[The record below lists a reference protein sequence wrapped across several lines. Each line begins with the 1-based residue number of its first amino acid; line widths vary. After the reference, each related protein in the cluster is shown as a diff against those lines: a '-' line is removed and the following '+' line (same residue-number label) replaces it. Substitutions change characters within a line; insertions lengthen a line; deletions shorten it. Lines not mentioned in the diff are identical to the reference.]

1 MNRLAEKG
9 FTLVEL
15 LIVVVLGAI
24 IVLATFQV
32 LQVTQRSYTVMQ
44 AQIHSQQS
52 LRGGTDVLFGELR
65 EISPSGGDLLA
76 MGSDYLTIRTMRR
89 AGLVCGVN
97 YTWNPVRLTVKRLGR
112 WFRDGD
118 SVFVFADN
126 DPDRA
131 KDDTWVTGMIA
142 SVDTTATCASGHEAN
157 LLGVQGLPTT
167 DSVRLGA
174 TIRSFERLTYGI
186 VEFEGNFYL
195 GQTIQG
201 VGFEPLVGPL
211 RSRSEGGLEFTYL
224 DANGAETAVST
235 DVAQIQVTMR
245 TSSMVRTPSGDVV
258 SDSIQT
264 RISLR
269 N

>member
-15 LIVVVLGAI
+15 LIVAVLGTF
-24 IVLATFQV
+24 IVLATLQV
-32 LQVTQRSYTVMQ
+32 LQVTQRSYTVMH
-44 AQIHSQQS
+44 AQVQSQQS

-65 EISPSGGDLLA
+65 EISPSDGDLLD
-76 MGSDYLTIRTMRR
+76 MGSDYLTIRSMRQV
-89 AGLVCGVN
+89 GLVCGVD
-97 YTWNPVRLTVKRLGR
+97 YTSNPVRLTVKRLGR
-112 WFRDGD
+112 WFRGGD

-126 DPDRA
+126 DPDRGR
-131 KDDTWVTGMIA
+131 DDTWLTGMIA
-142 SVDTTATCASGHEAN
+142 SLDTTATCASGDEAN

-167 DSVRLGA
+167 DSVRPGA
-174 TIRSFERLTYGI
+174 IIRSFQRFTYGI
-186 VEFEGNFYL
+186 VEFEGAFYL

-201 VGFEPLVGPL
+201 IGLEPLVGPL

-224 DANGAETAVST
+224 DANGVETAVST
-235 DVAQIQVTMR
+235 EVAQIQVTMR
-245 TSSMVRTPSGDVV
+245 TSSLARTPNGDVV

>member
-1 MNRLAEKG
+1 MNRLAEEG

-15 LIVVVLGAI
+15 LIVAVLGAF
-24 IVLATFQV
+24 IVLATLQV

-44 AQIHSQQS
+44 AKIQSQQS
-52 LRGGTDVLFGELR
+52 LRGGSDVLFGELR
-65 EISPSGGDLLA
+65 EISPSGGDLLD
-76 MGSDYLTIRTMRR
+76 MGSDHLTIRSMRR
-89 AGLVCGVN
+89 AGLVCGVD

-112 WFRDGD
+112 WFRGGD

-126 DPDRA
+126 DPGRA
-131 KDDTWVTGMIA
+131 SDDTWITGMIA

-157 LLGVQGLPTT
+157 LLGVQGLSTT
-167 DSVRLGA
+167 DSVRTGA
-174 TIRSFERLTYGI
+174 AIRSFERLTYGI
-186 VEFEGNFYL
+186 VEFEGAYYL

-201 VGFEPLVGPL
+201 IGLEPLVGPL
-211 RSRSEGGLEFTYL
+211 RSRWEGGLEFTYL
-224 DANGAETAVST
+224 DANGAETAVGT

-245 TSSMVRTPSGDVV
+245 TSSLVRTPRGDFV

-264 RISLR
+264 RISPR